1 MPGHRYK
8 NLRWAYLVL
17 AVIEVMIIEVPGARD
32 YAQAP
37 YAGYELSAESA
48 NDFNSDFLVPRIIGQ
63 VKPGS
68 PAERVGLHTG
78 DRVLAVEGIPFE
90 EQKRIIELGRPK
102 IGERRS
108 IVVER
113 GGELLPLRITYEK
126 NPKGYNFKYSAFAL
140 IAFAFL
146 TTGMVCFWFYPS
158 STTSLLFWLGFTG
171 AFVFMHKPYLGSFP
185 ARSAFA
191 MLRWFITSLWLAIL
205 FNFLLAFP
213 KPKQILMARPWLA
226 RIAIYTPCLLL
237 FLVISYYTAFPSGL
251 VGRGESVI
259 DIAFFFIGA
268 YLVLGVAAFTH
279 TYLTLLK
286 SERTREM
293 KIMAIGTAVG
303 ILPIALSIIT
313 VIAAPRIELPG
324 RDYYI
329 LTLVLIPL
337 SFGFSVWERERMKKA
352 QTSHYSGPGG
362 QLT

>member
-1 MPGHRYK
+1 VDIDLTGARPSHRYR

-68 PAERVGLHTG
+68 PAERAGLRPG

-90 EQKRIIELGRPK
+90 EQKRIIELGRPR
-102 IGERRS
+102 INETRS
-108 IVVER
+108 LVVER
-113 GGELLPLRITYEK
+113 GGEQVPLRISYEK
-126 NPKGYNFKYSAFAL
+126 NPKAYNFKYSAFAV

-146 TTGMVCFWFYPS
+146 ATGMICFWRYPS

-205 FNFLLAFP
+205 LHFLLAFP
-213 KPKQILMARPWLA
+213 KPRQILIARPWLA
-226 RIAIYTPCLLL
+226 RFAIYMPCLLL
-237 FLVISYYTAFPSGL
+237 FLVIAYYTAFPSGL
-251 VGRGESVI
+251 AGRGELAVS
-259 DIAFFFIGA
+259 IAFFFIGA
-268 YLVLGVAAFTH
+268 YLILGVGTFIH
-279 TYLTLLK
+279 TYLTLLE
-286 SERTREM
+286 SERTRGM
-293 KIMAIGTAVG
+293 KIMAMGTAIG
-303 ILPIALSIIT
+303 ILPIALSIIA
-313 VIAAPRIELPG
+313 VIVAPRVTLPW

-329 LTLVLIPL
+329 LTLVLLPI
-337 SFGFSVWERERMKKA
+337 SFGYSVFERMREQRSSPA
-352 QTSHYSGPGG
+352 IT
-362 QLT
+362 